1 MSSTKTKLLDSA
13 QKNLL
18 KGQYGRAVSDYRQ
31 IIQLEPSD
39 MRHRQKLAEILT
51 KANLKDEAIT
61 EYTSLAKHYIE
72 SVHYL
77 KAIAVYKQVQK
88 LDPTNPEIS
97 LTLASLNEKQGLIGN
112 ATAEYASALQL
123 FEKNS
128 ENLKALKVLE
138 SMLALDPGNSAVR
151 LRIAEKYFVVG
162 KEGISFDQFLALA
175 TDLKSRDDENGF
187 KHVSEKIRQLF
198 KERAQELFSKIEGE
212 KEIEVPAPV
221 TPIPDKTVSEPV
233 KVEAKPL
240 QAALPAKKKQADA
253 VIEVHPEPSP
263 AASSIAPEA
272 PAVDIPLIE
281 ELEEIDE
288 LEEFSATTDEPDW
301 EEDIELDLD
310 LAHTGPPTVDDFIQD
325 VEECEESGPVFELDE
340 PDLED
345 IELELELGNE
355 ELELGNKELELN
367 DEELELDDEELELDN
382 EELELGNEELEL
394 GDEELELDNEELEL
408 NYEELELGNEE
419 FELGNEEFELGN
431 EELELDNE
439 ELELDNEELELDNEE
454 LELGNEELE
463 LGNEELELNN
473 EELELNDEE
482 IELNDEEIELND
494 EELELNDEELE
505 PNNEEPAPDNEE
517 PAPDEKVLGLDELD
531 DSTPLPGPDGISHP
545 ESGISETT
553 FDLAGE
559 LSMFADEIDFDLIRT
574 AASDSQFTLDT
585 ASGFK
590 RNELDNED
598 AESHY
603 SLGLAYKEMG
613 LFDEAI
619 SEFLVASRSEERKID
634 SLILTA
640 VCFRELGKTEMA
652 VEILSDTVKLP
663 DIKDD
668 ELLGVKYELAICR
681 ETLGEM
687 LLARQLYTEI
697 MTVRPDFSDTANRID
712 LLQHS

>member
-1 MSSTKTKLLDSA
+1 MSGDILSSTKTKLLDSA

-253 VIEVHPEPSP
+253 VIEVHPEPPP

-340 PDLED
+340 PELED
-345 IELELELGNE
+345 IELELELS
-355 ELELGNKELELN
+355 
-367 DEELELDDEELELDN
+367 
-382 EELELGNEELEL
+382 
-394 GDEELELDNEELEL
+394 
-408 NYEELELGNEE
+408 
-419 FELGNEEFELGN
+419 
-431 EELELDNE
+431 NE

-482 IELNDEEIELND
+482 IELNDEEIELNDEELELNDEELELNDEELELND